1 MRVLIT
7 GLVALLGAGVTAGA
21 SATAAGPPASSAHHR
36 AVAVGEVPAGPG
48 PGRFDHPRANPWFPL
63 RTGDAWFLRGS
74 DEGRRYTERVT
85 VLRRHRVVAG
95 VRTTILRDVLRR
107 ADGSLAELT
116 HDWYAADHGG
126 TVWYFG
132 ERTATY
138 DRHGGVI
145 SREGSWETGRD
156 GAVAGRIMPAHPR
169 VTAAF
174 RQEYLRGSA
183 EDQAW
188 VVQRGVR
195 VRTPALTTTS
205 GLRTL
210 EWTRLEP
217 GVVSQKLYVRGRG
230 VVAERDLAGGS
241 ERFVLV
247 RFKHRSG

>member
-1 MRVLIT
+1 MRVLFT
-7 GLVALLGAGVTAGA
+7 GLVALLGCGAAAAAVTAP
-21 SATAAGPPASSAHHR
+21 AAAPAAP
-36 AVAVGEVPAGPG
+36 VAPGSVG
-48 PGRFDHPRANPWFPL
+48 FDHPRANPWFPL
-63 RTGDAWFLRGS
+63 RAGDAWSLRGT

-85 VLRRHRVVAG
+85 VLRRHRTVAG
-95 VRTTILRDVLRR
+95 VRTTVLRDVLRR
-107 ADGSLAELT
+107 ADGSVAELT
-116 HDWYAADHGG
+116 HDWYAADDGG

-145 SREGSWETGRD
+145 SREGSWKAGRD

-169 VTAAF
+169 VTDAY

-188 VVQRGVR
+188 VVQRRAHVH
-195 VRTPALTTTS
+195 TPALTTRS

-210 EWTRLEP
+210 EWSRLEP
-217 GVVSQKLYVRGRG
+217 GVVSEKVYVRGRG

-247 RFKHRSG
+247 RFTRSRG